1 MVGGSPAREVVDV
14 DGRRLTLTSLDKV
27 LYPETGFT
35 KGEVL
40 AYYAAVAPALIPLA
54 AGRPVTRKR
63 WPDGV
68 GTAEQP
74 GGMFFIKNLES
85 HAPEWV
91 ERRSIAHESG
101 TNVYPLLNDRA
112 TLTWLAQSAALELHV
127 PQWRF
132 GPDGE
137 ALNPDRMVLDL
148 DPGEGAGLAECAE
161 VARLIRTIL
170 NGMGLEPVPV
180 TSGSKGIHLYAPL
193 DGAQTSDQ
201 VTEVA
206 RALARSLEAD
216 HPGLVVSDMKKAVRT
231 GKVLVDWSQNRAA
244 KTTLVPYSLRG
255 TLRPMAAAPRT
266 WRELAAKSLRQL
278 EPHEVVERL
287 ERRGDLLESLHPE
300 RDGDPLT
307 RYRSMRD
314 PARTPE
320 PVPVEPPEVGNGD
333 SFVIQEHHARRL
345 HWDFRLE
352 RDGVLVSWALPRGVP
367 EPGGR
372 NRLAVHTEDHPLE
385 YGSFAGDIPKGE
397 YGGGHVTIWDSGTY
411 SAEKWRDGEVIATLT
426 GRSEGGLGGVPA
438 RVALIRTGEGR
449 RGAGQEPDDHSGE
462 QWLIHRMALPN
473 TEPAERAAQASPPLE
488 RPLRPMLATTGKG
501 APNRDEE
508 WAVEMKWDGVRALAE
523 VTDGTVRLVSRNDLD
538 LTPTYP
544 ELAVLARAVDAE
556 SAVLDG
562 EIVALDETGRPD
574 FSQLQQRFGLTRPGD
589 VERVRRRVPVK
600 FFLFDVLEV
609 DGRSRIRMPYAER
622 RTLLERLLS
631 PEEGI
636 EVPPAVGRATGDDL
650 APALEEAMRT
660 SRLLGLEGVVMKR
673 VDSVYR
679 PGARSSDWL
688 KLKHDRAQEVVVGGW
703 KPGEGRRSG
712 GVGSLLLGIPDAEGL
727 RYVGKVGTGFSD
739 SDLAAIGRRLAS
751 RERRSS
757 PFTDVPRAE
766 ARDAHW
772 VTPDLVGEVRFAE
785 WTGTGRLRQPSWRG
799 WRPDKRPDEVVRE
812 A

>member
-1 MVGGSPAREVVDV
+1 MAGANPARQAVDV

-40 AYYAAVAPALIPLA
+40 AYYTAVAPALIPLA

-85 HAPEWV
+85 HAPDWL

-101 TNVYPLLNDRA
+101 TNTYPLLNDRA

-148 DPGEGAGLAECAE
+148 DPGQGAGLAECAE

-170 NGMGLEPVPV
+170 NGMGLDPLPV

-216 HPGLVVSDMKKAVRT
+216 HPDLVVSDMKKAVRT

-255 TLRPMAAAPRT
+255 TLRPMAAAPRA
-266 WRELAAKSLRQL
+266 WSELESESLRQL

-287 ERRGDLLESLHPE
+287 ERDGDLLEPLHPD
-300 RDGDPLT
+300 RDGGGDPLT

-314 PARTPE
+314 AARTPE

-367 EPGGR
+367 ELGAR
-372 NRLAVHTEDHPLE
+372 NHLAVHTEDHPLE
-385 YGSFAGDIPKGE
+385 YGSFEGGIPKGE
-397 YGGGHVTIWDSGTY
+397 YGGGEVTIWDSGTY

-426 GRSEGGLGGVPA
+426 GRERGGLGGVPTK
-438 RVALIRTGEGR
+438 VALIRTGDGR
-449 RGAGQEPDDHSGE
+449 RRPDQEPDDHSGE
-462 QWLIHRMALPN
+462 QWLIHRMALPPVQP
-473 TEPAERAAQASPPLE
+473 PADRADPLE
-488 RPLRPMLATTGKG
+488 RPLKPMLATIAKG
-501 APNRDEE
+501 GPNPDED

-523 VTDGTVRLVSRNDLD
+523 VAGGEVRLVSRNDLD

-544 ELAVLARAVDAE
+544 ELATLARAVDADR
-556 SAVLDG
+556 AVLDG
-562 EIVALDETGRPD
+562 EIVALDETGRPN
-574 FSQLQQRFGLTRPGD
+574 FSLLQQRFGLTRPGD
-589 VERVRRRVPVK
+589 VERVRRRVPVR

-609 DGRSRIRMPYAER
+609 DGRAQAGLPYTER
-622 RTLLERLLS
+622 RAVLERLLS

-636 EVPPAVGRATGDDL
+636 EVPPAVARASGDDL
-650 APALEEAMRT
+650 APVLQEALGT
-660 SRLLGLEGVVMKR
+660 SRRLGL
-673 VDSVYR
+673 
-679 PGARSSDWL
+679 
-688 KLKHDRAQEVVVGGW
+688 
-703 KPGEGRRSG
+703 
-712 GVGSLLLGIPDAEGL
+712 
-727 RYVGKVGTGFSD
+727 
-739 SDLAAIGRRLAS
+739 
-751 RERRSS
+751 
-757 PFTDVPRAE
+757 
-766 ARDAHW
+766 
-772 VTPDLVGEVRFAE
+772 
-785 WTGTGRLRQPSWRG
+785 
-799 WRPDKRPDEVVRE
+799 
-812 A
+812 